1 MATAA
6 LINPEIH
13 LIPLADAD
21 PSGMESLF
29 DEQCEEWEAL
39 LRWDYTGP
47 SQLIRE
53 VTRRK
58 ELSGFAATI
67 GSRILGFS
75 FYIIESDRC
84 SIGDI
89 FVSKKWR
96 GTGVDRHMAAAILQ
110 KLDRAPRLRRIES
123 QCVSVGNDASN
134 AFFLDQGFES
144 FNRHYMMLDLAE
156 ADNVKMPEEA
166 LRRQSSMPLEIDF
179 RSWREE
185 DFGAAARIIHSSYR
199 GEHDSRINSQYRT
212 EEGCAELLSI
222 LTEHIWCGEFLPQVS
237 QVAIARATGKPM
249 GVLIASCI
257 AEGTGHIGQISLL
270 PTWQGAGIGRRMIG
284 AAITGFRRLGFDT
297 VSLAVT
303 GSNAS
308 AFHLYRSCGFQVAHT
323 FPVFYRER
331 K

>member
-1 MATAA
+1 MATVA

-13 LIPLADAD
+13 LVPLAEAD
-21 PSGMESLF
+21 PSEMESLF

-47 SQLIRE
+47 SRLIRE
-53 VTRRK
+53 VARRK
-58 ELSGFAATI
+58 ELSGFAATT
-67 GSRILGFS
+67 GSRVIGFS
-75 FYIIESDRC
+75 FYIIEADRC

-89 FVSKKWR
+89 FVSKEWR
-96 GTGVDRHMAAAILQ
+96 GAGADRQMAAAILQ
-110 KLDRAPRLRRIES
+110 RLDRVPRLRRIES

-134 AFFLDQGFES
+134 AYFLEQGFES
-144 FNRHYMMLDLAE
+144 FDRHYMMLDLAE
-156 ADNVKMPEEA
+156 AEKGGASDGSVRKQGIA
-166 LRRQSSMPLEIDF
+166 PLEVDF

-185 DFGAAARIIHSSYR
+185 DFGAAARIIHNSYR

-222 LTEHIWCGEFLPQVS
+222 LTEHVWCGEFLSQVS
-237 QVAIARATGKPM
+237 QVAIARATGKPV

-270 PTWQGAGIGRRMIG
+270 PSWQGAGIGRRMIS
-284 AAITGFRRLGFDT
+284 AALTGFDLLGFDT

-308 AFHLYRSCGFQVAHT
+308 AFHLYRS
-323 FPVFYRER
+323 
-331 K
+331 